1 MSPGDYAAVA
11 TARAKE
17 IRVRIASGAFVAV
30 AAWVFTGG
38 PWGWVWFAAMVGYQ
52 YVDLWISRP
61 IRRHPAVEPS
71 APMRAVYATSIAFS
85 AVLFSAVAFYIW
97 FAGGVAGKAFALL
110 MPAGAVLAMSVRI
123 GSARR
128 VFMAGWLPHAI
139 ILVAIP
145 LVAALVSPR
154 DHVVELVCLAVGGV
168 MYLVQVAVA
177 VSRIE
182 RGSRALRSAR
192 DEAETSRVAAER
204 ASAAKS
210 DFLATISHEIRTPM
224 NAVVAAADLLRR
236 TPLSAEQTEHVDIL
250 SNATEVLLGLLNDV
264 LDLSKIEAGKLEREF
279 AEFDLVQKL
288 TLGVQLWR
296 PRAALKGVELVF
308 NANDLPARIV
318 TDPLR
323 LQQIVFNLLSNAVKF
338 TDAGRIELR
347 GGLSADR
354 ATLWFEVEDTG
365 CGMDE
370 EACSRVFASFEQ
382 ATGQT
387 ARQYG
392 GTGLGLAIS
401 RRLAELL
408 DGSLT
413 VTSEKGRGSVFR
425 LETPFVGVEDS
436 VLPDAPEAA
445 AAQGSAEGLEVLV
458 AEDHPVNQRI
468 VTLIL
473 EPLGCR
479 LTIAGDGAQAV
490 EQAALRPF
498 DVILMDMQMPVLD
511 GLQATHEIRHG
522 GGPNKDTPIIAL
534 TANVMAEHRAQWA
547 AVGVHRF
554 ASKPV
559 DMQALI
565 DVVVEAGSERRAC
578 RQAQGAAAA

>member
-1 MSPGDYAAVA
+1 MKVAYA
-11 TARAKE
+11 
-17 IRVRIASGAFVAV
+17 S
-30 AAWVFTGG
+30 
-38 PWGWVWFAAMVGYQ
+38 
-52 YVDLWISRP
+52 
-61 IRRHPAVEPS
+61 
-71 APMRAVYATSIAFS
+71 SIAFS
-85 AVLFSAVAFYIW
+85 AVLFSAIAVYIW
-97 FAGGVAGKAFALL
+97 FAGGIAGKAFAVL

-128 VFMAGWLPHAI
+128 VFMAGWIPHALFLI
-139 ILVAIP
+139 AIP
-145 LVAALVSPR
+145 IVAALVSPPEQTL
-154 DHVVELVCLAVGGV
+154 ELVFLGLGGAL
-168 MYLVQVAVA
+168 YLFQVAVA

-192 DEAETSRVAAER
+192 DEAEASRIAAER

-236 TPLSAEQTEHVDIL
+236 TPLTDEQSEHVNIL

-264 LDLSKIEAGKLEREF
+264 LDLSKIEAGKLERES

-288 TLGVQLWR
+288 SLGVQLWR
-296 PRAALKGVELVF
+296 PRAAVKGVELVF
-308 NANDLPARIV
+308 NANDLPERIV

-347 GGLSADR
+347 GGLTADR

-408 DGSLT
+408 DGTLT

-425 LETPFVGVEDS
+425 LETPFVEVDES
-436 VLPDAPEAA
+436 VRPAAPEAA
-445 AAQGSAEGLEVLV
+445 LTQASAEGLEVLV

-479 LTIAGDGAQAV
+479 LTITADGAQAV
-490 EQAALRPF
+490 EAAALRPF

-511 GLQATHEIRHG
+511 GLQAAHEIRHG
-522 GGPNKDTPIIAL
+522 GGPNRDTPVIAL

-565 DVVVEAGSERRAC
+565 DLVIEAGTERRTC
-578 RQAQGAAAA
+578 GHAQDVVAA